1 MNRKATLVALGLSAA
16 LLGGNAV
23 AATTTLTGT
32 YVSYTFDDADLGLF
46 GTASLSGD
54 DLVFAPTNFTAFSAN
69 GLPGAAVHTL
79 HIDVSAHSGYL
90 LSAINLTESGGYSLS
105 GTAAAFVTGN
115 ITALDT
121 EGTASNQVIGNI
133 VPSALLDVNGTATN
147 WSADAGIVLPASGWG
162 GGDGVVNGVGLMVT
176 NQLFATTGPGGTAEV
191 WKNAVGLH
199 VVTSPVPEAQTYAM
213 LLAGLGLVGLMV
225 RRSRRA
231 QA

>member
-1 MNRKATLVALGLSAA
+1 MNTKATLVALGLSAA

-46 GTASLSGD
+46 GAASLSGD
-54 DLVFAPTNFTAFSAN
+54 DLVFAPTNFTAFSAD

-79 HIDVSAHSGYL
+79 HIDVSANSGYV
-90 LSAINLTESGGYSLS
+90 LSAITLSESGGYSLGGGAS
-105 GTAAAFVTGN
+105 VFVTGN

-121 EGTASNQVIGNI
+121 EGTTSNQMIGDI
-133 VPSALLDVNGTATN
+133 VTTAPLDVNGTATS
-147 WSADAGIVLPASGWG
+147 WSANAGIVLPASGWG
-162 GGDGVVNGVGLMVT
+162 GADGIVNGMGLMIT

-191 WKNAVGLH
+191 WKNAVNLH

-213 LLAGLGLVGLMV
+213 LLAGLGLVGLVV
-225 RRSRRA
+225 RRKRRA
-231 QA
+231 EA